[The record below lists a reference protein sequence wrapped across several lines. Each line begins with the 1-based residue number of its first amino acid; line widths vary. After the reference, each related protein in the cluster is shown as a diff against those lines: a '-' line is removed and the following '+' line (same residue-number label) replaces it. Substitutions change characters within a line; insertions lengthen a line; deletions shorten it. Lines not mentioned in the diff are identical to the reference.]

1 MTISI
6 GNTTAIFHGP
16 LVKHFY
22 MTCIP
27 KSVSNE
33 TTIVYG
39 GDLEKRVY
47 GTLFK
52 FHDIQKQVK
61 VNNGLLFDY

>member
-1 MTISI
+1 
-6 GNTTAIFHGP
+6 
-16 LVKHFY
+16 